1 MKQFKLILKPV
12 AIVLLIEAIFMFIC
26 SIVAFTFKELD
37 SFVAFLS
44 SIGIILLINI
54 FIYLISKNSKKTP
67 LSIRSSFFLVVMVW
81 SSVSLIGSLPF
92 YLSNSIP
99 NFADALFESVSGFTT
114 TGASILSDIEALPQS
129 MLLWRGIT
137 HWIGGGGII
146 VLSVAILP
154 LLGIGGMQLM
164 KAETSGLKVDKIAPR
179 IAETAKY
186 LWFLYI
192 GITIISVSLL
202 YYGGM
207 GIIDALCHGFSAVS
221 TGGLSTKNTSVGY
234 FNSAFIDWVIIGTM
248 FFGTMNFVLIIRLI
262 KGQFSYLKIDSEF
275 KLFFFIFIA
284 SSLSVSIYLYLNGYY
299 SLHDA
304 FRYGTFQTTS
314 ILTTTGFATTDYE
327 VWPYFAQG
335 IIFLL
340 LFVGGSSGSTA
351 GGVKIIRYIIL
362 FKHIGR
368 ELKRL
373 LHPRAVFIFRINN
386 EPAKTG
392 LVDAVAGF
400 FFFYIVS
407 LIFLTVIVSASG
419 VDVTSSFYAV
429 LGTLSTVG
437 PTFDTVGPTDNYGH
451 FSDFVKYVLS
461 FAMMLGRLEIYTLIV
476 LFTKWY
482 WKR

>member
-1 MKQFKLILKPV
+1 
-12 AIVLLIEAIFMFIC
+12 
-26 SIVAFTFKELD
+26 
-37 SFVAFLS
+37 
-44 SIGIILLINI
+44 
-54 FIYLISKNSKKTP
+54 
-67 LSIRSSFFLVVMVW
+67 MVW

-99 NFADALFESVSGFTT
+99 NYADALFESVSGFTT

-248 FFGTMNFVLIIRLI
+248 FFGAMNFVLIIRLI

-437 PTFDTVGPTDNYGH
+437 PTFDTVGPTDNYSH
-451 FSDFVKYVLS
+451 FSDFVKYILS